1 MTRITLAAL
10 LALAPP
16 LPALAESPAA
26 TLTKS
31 ECSACHI
38 AYPAGFLPKRS
49 WQAIMGNL
57 SDHFG
62 EDASLAE
69 ADRAAIETYLVAN
82 AADRDG
88 RNPRWLRA
96 IPNDVIPMRISE
108 LSWFTH
114 EHGSRMQARAKA
126 DPTIASMSNCVA
138 CHRGADR
145 GIFED

>member
-10 LALAPP
+10 LALALP
-16 LPALAESPAA
+16 LPALSESPAA
-26 TLTKS
+26 ALTKT

-82 AADRDG
+82 AADRNG

-96 IPNDVIPMRISE
+96 IPQDVIPIRISE

-114 EHGSRMQARAKA
+114 EHGSRMQARAKG
-126 DPTIASMSNCVA
+126 DPTIASMSNCIA